1 MNLIVKQIDLIQFE
15 NELNLNTKIIK
26 FYYTIRF
33 TLCKLSK
40 GIKFVIFGRMVG
52 KL

>member
-15 NELNLNTKIIK
+15 NEFNLNTETIN

-33 TLCKLSK
+33 YTL
-40 GIKFVIFGRMVG
+40 
-52 KL
+52 